1 MGHFTALFDACV
13 LYPAPLRDLLLHLAA
28 TRLYRARW
36 TNAIHDEWIQK
47 LVKNRPDLKA
57 ENLQRTRELM
67 DASVPDCLIN
77 NYENLIGVLEMPDPD
92 DRHVLAAAIKGKVD
106 VIVTSNLKDFP
117 ESVLK
122 AHDIQAEHP
131 DEFITHLIDLRP
143 GAVYDA
149 VKKQRALLHNPT
161 MTVDDLLLRFESL
174 ELRETTAKLRAVA
187 ELL

>member
-1 MGHFTALFDACV
+1 
-13 LYPAPLRDLLLHLAA
+13 
-28 TRLYRARW
+28 
-36 TNAIHDEWIQK
+36 
-47 LVKNRPDLKA
+47 
-57 ENLQRTRELM
+57 
-67 DASVPDCLIN
+67 
-77 NYENLIGVLEMPDPD
+77 MPDPD